1 MITVDI
7 DDRVISARLAF
18 MPDRVKSSLRREITA
33 LATSLVSRIKQD
45 KLSGQVLNVRTGNLR
60 RSITD
65 EVTADATSVTA
76 RVFSDKSVKYA
87 AIHEFGGVI
96 NRVGSIK
103 GPYSIVIPQ
112 RAYML
117 PTFKE
122 MQPEIQEGIEKAVKE
137 GLLP

>member
-1 MITVDI
+1 MITIEI
-7 DDRVISARLAF
+7 DDRTIITKLDF
-18 MPDRVKSSLRREITA
+18 MPTKLRDALVREVTV
-33 LATSLVSRIKQD
+33 LASKLVARIKQD

-65 EVTADATSVTA
+65 EVTSTASTVTG

-87 AIHEFGGVI
+87 AIHEFGGTI
-96 NRVGSIK
+96 HRVGRIK
-103 GPYSIVIPQ
+103 GPYEVQMPQ

-122 MQPEIQEGIEKAVKE
+122 MQPEIEEGIKEAVQ
-137 GLLP
+137 GALV

>member
-1 MITVDI
+1 MITVEV
-7 DDRVISARLAF
+7 DDRTIMTRLQF
-18 MPDRVKSSLRREITA
+18 MPDRLRDSLRKEITKLA
-33 LATSLVSRIKQD
+33 LTLVSRIQQD

-65 EVTADATSVTA
+65 EVTATATSVTG

-87 AIHEFGGVI
+87 AIHEFGGTI
-96 NRVGSIK
+96 QRVGRIK
-103 GPYSIVIPQ
+103 GPYEIKMPQ

-117 PTFKE
+117 PTFRD
-122 MQPEIQEGIEKAVKE
+122 MQPEIEEGMKEAVKE